1 MPEISCAILFVVAA
15 ADDVVVVVVVVVG
28 FSIYLVLFDLFQ
40 VAVSRLLLLGH

>member
-1 MPEISCAILFVVAA
+1 MREISCAILFVVAA
-15 ADDVVVVVVVVVG
+15 ADDVVVVVG